1 MAAGFDCVG
10 PVKILPLP
18 LPIVKYPLVL
28 TNKLL
33 YELPLVEKIVGND
46 IGVDEYPSSKLV
58 KIPLYKV

>member
-1 MAAGFDCVG
+1 
-10 PVKILPLP
+10 
-18 LPIVKYPLVL
+18 
-28 TNKLL
+28 LL